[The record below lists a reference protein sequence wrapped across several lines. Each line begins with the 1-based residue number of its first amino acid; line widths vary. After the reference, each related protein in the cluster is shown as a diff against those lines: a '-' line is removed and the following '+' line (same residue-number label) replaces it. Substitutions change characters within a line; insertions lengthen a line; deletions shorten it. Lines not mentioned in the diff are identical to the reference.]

1 MTGIVAYP
9 QSIFSGSSSTS
20 LTSLEPAISQ
30 QTMAIAHGIQALQ
43 NGPLPSSVRLDTRPD
58 SIETPIHERLF
69 DALAAAKVLTSRVA
83 MHLTLEWRDKLF
95 RQLDSLH
102 DPAEWEEGDLPVH
115 QASFMTFLK
124 AMLTINPAR
133 RPGLGLSHVGNLIA
147 AWTTGKDRLTIEFM
161 PHDRIRWV
169 LSLHYDDGPVRYA
182 GDAPVGRLNEGLAK
196 HNPEHW
202 FLSVSEDRKY
212 P

>member
-1 MTGIVAYP
+1 MTSIVTYA
-9 QSIFSGSSSTS
+9 QSILPGSSATL

-30 QTMAIAHGIQALQ
+30 QTSAIAHGIQALQ
-43 NGPLPSSVRLDTRPD
+43 NGPLPSSLRLDTRPD
-58 SIETPIHERLF
+58 SNETPLEERLF

-83 MHLTLEWRDKLF
+83 MHLTLGWRDKLF
-95 RQLDSLH
+95 QQLDSLH

-124 AMLTINPAR
+124 AMLTIKPAR
-133 RPGLGLSHVGNLIA
+133 RPGLGLSHAGNLIA
-147 AWTTGKDRLTIEFM
+147 AWTTGRDRLTIEFM
-161 PHDRIRWV
+161 PHDRVRWV

-182 GDAPVGRLNEGLAK
+182 GDAPVGRLSEGLAK

-202 FLSVSEDRKY
+202 FLGAPEDRKH

>member
-1 MTGIVAYP
+1 MTGIVVYP
-9 QSIFSGSSSTS
+9 QSMLPASSANA

-30 QTMAIAHGIQALQ
+30 QTKAIAHKIQSLQ
-43 NGPLPSSVRLDTRPD
+43 NGPLPSSMRLDTRPD
-58 SIETPIHERLF
+58 AIETPIHERLF

-83 MHLTLEWRDKLF
+83 MHFTLEWRDKLF

-133 RPGLGLSHVGNLIA
+133 RPGLGLSHAGNLIA
-147 AWTTGKDRLTIEFM
+147 AWTTGGDRLTIEFM
-161 PHDRIRWV
+161 LHDRIRWV
-169 LSLHYDDGPVRYA
+169 ISRRYDDGPVRYA
-182 GDAPVGRLNEGLAK
+182 GDVPVSRLAEGLSK

-202 FLSVSEDRKY
+202 FS
-212 P
+212 